1 MRSRIPFSHWKK
13 AETLFEQAKDSSRQV
28 ETAIHLASAYYALG
42 QSRLASSTLMDAQD
56 LVSPKDQKHLAE
68 IKAAL
73 GAIYTLAAPAM
84 KEHALHGKMAGEEDI
99 AETTLK
105 QSIDLARSARDPRV
119 EAIARTNLGNLYSY
133 RNQHDDAVKQYKA
146 ANDLATA
153 SKDSVLASQACLNLA
168 RNAVAAGDYENAKTW
183 AERVVKS
190 AAKLQDS
197 HDKAYQLLGAG
208 QIFNEIFLTAPD
220 HDNDFRLQAF
230 KVFQK
235 AAGIAEAIGDK
246 RALCYALG
254 YEGKLYEDEKKF
266 DEALTLTRKAVLLA
280 QELSSPDAL
289 YRWQWQTGRLLHAK
303 KENDA
308 AIAAYR
314 RAVETLQ
321 LIRHDV
327 ALRYGNPNAH
337 SSFRD
342 VAGAMYFQLAD
353 LLLQRA
359 DSAADPGDL
368 DKMLLEA
375 RDAAEL
381 LKSAELEDYFQD
393 ECVNLLKSKITKVET
408 VSRLLRSFTLFRCPI
423 APRCWSVCRPVCI
436 A

>member
-1 MRSRIPFSHWKK
+1 MSTRKILRVRS
-13 AETLFEQAKDSSRQV
+13 TRQF
-28 ETAIHLASAYYALG
+28 IWRRSYYALG
-42 QSRLASSTLMDAQD
+42 QTRLASSTLTEAQD
-56 LVSPKDQKHLAE
+56 LVSPQDQKHLAE

-73 GAIYTLAAPAM
+73 GAIYTLAVPSM
-84 KEHALHGKMAGEEDI
+84 KEHMLHGQMTEQGDI

-105 QSIDLARSARDPRV
+105 QSIALARSARDPHV

-133 RNQHDDAVKQYKA
+133 RNKYDDAVKEYKA

-183 AERVVKS
+183 AERVATT

-197 HDKAYQLLGAG
+197 HDKAYQLLGVG

-303 KENDA
+303 KDNDA

-353 LLLQRA
+353 LLLATGRFRGESRRPRQ
-359 DSAADPGDL
+359 
-368 DKMLLEA
+368 
-375 RDAAEL
+375 DAAR
-381 LKSAELEDYFQD
+381 SARCRRTAE
-393 ECVNLLKSKITKVET
+393 VRGVG
-408 VSRLLRSFTLFRCPI
+408 RLFSGRMCESSEIKNHEGRDSF
-423 APRCWSVCRPVCI
+423 
-436 A
+436 